1 MADEKPIDPS
11 QKLKEVQISML
22 DKLAGGGMNQ
32 NDVLALMSMMNQGG
46 EKTSMQDTMNMMLMM
61 RMMNPQQKQ
70 DNTTPLIMWMM
81 SDGMKKPN
89 GDSDIDKKIE
99 ALQKAIEKKEE
110 DSKFKEVLTEI
121 KEMQKNKEAIG
132 LKDILT
138 IVANK
143 DNTIEAIRGIAN
155 EKDRELLLSQFS
167 GQVGALQEEIKKLG
181 TGGDINKVVETIK
194 ALKQLSTDIGLD
206 KVGQK
211 SKEEVLTGLVSHVAD
226 ALAPAINQYAARMN
240 APQPQGMT
248 QEQAQRLAQI
258 QAQRQQTQPDQA
270 QTEDIPAAPVQ
281 QKDEFGNIVF
291 PDLIDIADS
300 RGRQRRA

>member
-1 MADEKPIDPS
+1 
-11 QKLKEVQISML
+11 
-22 DKLAGGGMNQ
+22 
-32 NDVLALMSMMNQGG
+32 MMNQGG

-61 RMMNPQQKQ
+61 RMMNPQPQKQ
-70 DNTTPLIMWMM
+70 DQTTPLMMWLMM
-81 SDGMKKPN
+81 DGMKKPN

-132 LKDILT
+132 IKDILN

-155 EKDRELLLSQFS
+155 EKDRELLMTQFS
-167 GQVGALQEEIKKLG
+167 GQVGALQEEIKKVG

-194 ALKQLSTDIGLD
+194 ALKQLSNDIGLD

-240 APQPQGMT
+240 APQPQSMT
-248 QEQAQRLAQI
+248 QEQAVRLAQI
-258 QAQRQQTQPDQA
+258 QAQRQQAQPA
-270 QTEDIPAAPVQ
+270 QVQ
-281 QKDEFGNIVF
+281 SQEPEKPEVQRDEFGNVIF
-291 PDLIDIADS
+291 PDMIDIADS
-300 RGRQRRA
+300 RGRQRRP

>member
-1 MADEKPIDPS
+1 MSDEKPIDPS

-61 RMMNPQQKQ
+61 RMMNPQPQKQ
-70 DNTTPLIMWMM
+70 DQTTPLMMWLMM
-81 SDGMKKPN
+81 DGMKKPN

-132 LKDILT
+132 IKDILN

-155 EKDRELLLSQFS
+155 EKDRELLMTQFS
-167 GQVGALQEEIKKLG
+167 GQVGALQEEIKKVG

-194 ALKQLSTDIGLD
+194 ALKQLSNDIGLD

-240 APQPQGMT
+240 APQPQSMT
-248 QEQAQRLAQI
+248 QEQAVRLAQI
-258 QAQRQQTQPDQA
+258 QAQRQQAQPA
-270 QTEDIPAAPVQ
+270 QVQ
-281 QKDEFGNIVF
+281 SQEPEKPEVQRDEFGNVIF
-291 PDLIDIADS
+291 PDMIDIADS
-300 RGRQRRA
+300 RGRQRRP